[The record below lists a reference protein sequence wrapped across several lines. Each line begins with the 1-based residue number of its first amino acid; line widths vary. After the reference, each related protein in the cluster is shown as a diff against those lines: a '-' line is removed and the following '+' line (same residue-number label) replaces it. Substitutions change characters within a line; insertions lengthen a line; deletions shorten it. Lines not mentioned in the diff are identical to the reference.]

1 MNSLKKIK
9 LRYWLIGSILLGT
22 ILLMLAIRAQFVDVP
37 LRVAPE
43 TTYVTSPLKAH
54 GSHDFTGLS
63 SNHYGIILALA
74 MEAFN
79 ASIRYREALSMN
91 KCYPFSAPPA
101 ANLHLIRDSVAG
113 RVEGNLVCCD

>member
-1 MNSLKKIK
+1 
-9 LRYWLIGSILLGT
+9 
-22 ILLMLAIRAQFVDVP
+22 MLAIRAQFVDVP

-63 SNHYGIILALA
+63 SNHYGIHFGPRDGSVQR
-74 MEAFN
+74 FN
-79 ASIRYREALSMN
+79 SVSGGSVDEQV
-91 KCYPFSAPPA
+91 APPA

>member
-63 SNHYGIILALA
+63 SNHYGIHFGPRDGSVQRFNSVSGGSVDEQVLPILRATSSKS
-74 MEAFN
+74 AF
-79 ASIRYREALSMN
+79 
-91 KCYPFSAPPA
+91 
-101 ANLHLIRDSVAG
+101 D
-113 RVEGNLVCCD
+113 